1 MKIKVGSR
9 ESRLAVRQAQI
20 VMEKIR
26 QFHPAAQ
33 LEIVTM
39 KTTGDRILHK
49 TLDKVGGKGLFIKEL
64 DLALRECRIDL
75 AVHSLKD
82 MPMEEPRDFP
92 ILACTR
98 REDPRDVLVLRK
110 GLPAMPADGVIG
122 CSSLR
127 RKLQLGAL
135 FPSARIENIRGNVLT
150 RLEKLDAGEYD
161 ALVLAAAGLLRLG
174 LEERISRYFSVEEIL
189 PAAGQGI
196 MAVQGS
202 RRMKPFTDCAS
213 DPDAVL
219 AAAAERAFVRE
230 LDGGCSSPVAAHAER
245 QGQAWLLRGL
255 YYEEETG
262 TYRIGTRTYEM
273 EGTDPALAARM
284 GRELADELRG

>member
-1 MKIKVGSR
+1 M
-9 ESRLAVRQAQI
+9 
-20 VMEKIR
+20 
-26 QFHPAAQ
+26 
-33 LEIVTM
+33 
-39 KTTGDRILHK
+39 
-49 TLDKVGGKGLFIKEL
+49 
-64 DLALRECRIDL
+64 
-75 AVHSLKD
+75 
-82 MPMEEPRDFP
+82 
-92 ILACTR
+92 
-98 REDPRDVLVLRK
+98 
-110 GLPAMPADGVIG
+110 
-122 CSSLR
+122 
-127 RKLQLGAL
+127 
-135 FPSARIENIRGNVLT
+135 
-150 RLEKLDAGEYD
+150 
-161 ALVLAAAGLLRLG
+161 G
-174 LEERISRYFSVEEIL
+174 LEHRISRYFSVEEIL